1 MVVSRW
7 KWLKLNQYWQIYK
20 WGEINVLDERKKND
34 EYVWYK
40 KIVDVKG
47 RINGCIRVRN
57 PRVTESL
64 PATAVCEPL
73 SEWTV
78 RDDGVQQDKK

>member
-1 MVVSRW
+1 VHGRCCPGWIVS
-7 KWLKLNQYWQIYK
+7 
-20 WGEINVLDERKKND
+20 VA
-34 EYVWYK
+34 V
-40 KIVDVKG
+40 
-47 RINGCIRVRN
+47 RVRN

-78 RDDGVQQDKK
+78 RDDGVQQDKKRGKLVVVIMR